1 MAGSADWNELLQVAR
16 NAGGT
21 ITPQEVEA
29 AGISRND
36 IYAARDSGHFVELSR
51 GVFRLADAPPVSDLE
66 FVAVCKRVPTGTIC
80 LESALAHWD
89 LIDAIPAAVHLAVP
103 KGAHRPTIDRPRTK
117 VHVFDASTFSLE
129 RQEEALFTGE
139 RFWIYSRERSVVD
152 ALRMRKRFGGGPG
165 LESLRNYL
173 AGRRPNRRRLVELSR
188 QLNVEKALAN
198 ALEIL
203 G

>member
-1 MAGSADWNELLQVAR
+1 MAGSADWNKLQQVAR

-21 ITPQEVEA
+21 VTPQEVED

-36 IYAARDSGHFVELSR
+36 IYAARDSGYFVELSR

-80 LESALAHWD
+80 LESALARWD

-117 VHVFDASTFSLE
+117 VHVFDANTFSLE
-129 RQEEALFTGE
+129 RQEEELSTGE
-139 RFWIYSRERSVVD
+139 RFWIYGPERSVVD

-165 LESLRNYL
+165 LESLRSYL
-173 AGRRPNRRRLVELSR
+173 AGSRPNRRKLVELSR
-188 QLNVEKALAN
+188 QLNVEKALVS